1 MKLTLVVAVFLLLW
15 CLTIQCWNCAVPNLC
30 RIFLLTCHP
39 SIFYVEP
46 LHNTMLSFSFHSI
59 VDTTDVI
66 LIYICFVK
74 QNINVVIYC
83 ILKFVSYFILYITT
97 QCKLNSAGAMQHP
110 CLTPLSTSISSS
122 RVSPRRVWA
131 FMFWWKDCMIS
142 TSWSRTPNFLRATHI
157 ACQARSH
164 MPSSSQ

>member
-59 VDTTDVI
+59 VDTTDVVI

-97 QCKLNSAGAMQHP
+97 QCKLYE
-110 CLTPLSTSISSS
+110 CKWSICASD
-122 RVSPRRVWA
+122 
-131 FMFWWKDCMIS
+131 WKEKHHLCKVQWVII
-142 TSWSRTPNFLRATHI
+142 TT
-157 ACQARSH
+157 CK
-164 MPSSSQ
+164 